1 MVPAVQIAL
10 DANDPLAIAAFWAEV
25 LGYDTTPSLD
35 TVTNPETVAHIGLVD
50 PDRTRPSIFIQRVPE
65 PKTVKNRVHLDL
77 DVGGGPDVPVSD
89 RRACIEGRV
98 RFGARRPNQLGRTHT
113 GACSL
118 QDSDIASGTRQILV
132 SRSCI
137 RSCRVLVDSL

>member
-89 RRACIEGRV
+89 RRACIEAEVQRLVGL
-98 RFGARRPNQLGRTHT
+98 GA
-113 GACSL
+113 S
-118 QDSDIASGTRQILV
+118 
-132 SRSCI
+132 
-137 RSCRVLVDSL
+137 VLTPVDQGDWYWVVMADPEGNEFCVM